1 MWRWLVS
8 RRERR
13 NHQKLR
19 AWLAAG
25 RPLPAPSVAKHMII
39 REYAERYRLGT
50 FVETGTYLGGTV
62 EAVRGHCRRIYSIE
76 LDEALHARALAHFAG
91 IPHVTLLQGDSGEV
105 LPACSGWMATSREG
119 VPRRVA
125 SRHRS

>member
-13 NHQKLR
+13 NNQKLR